1 MAKNY
6 IFDLETDNLLPDVSK
21 IHCIGTFSLEET
33 APKGFFPVEQAAPK
47 GFPPNSVLDGL
58 MMLSGA
64 DTLIGH
70 NITYYDIPVLKKL
83 FPDFDWRS
91 IRLIDTC
98 LLSRLFYTD
107 LKERDFAR
115 RPRMM
120 PLQLYG
126 RHSLEAWGYRLG
138 IYKSEFGK
146 TADWKEWSPE
156 MQAYCIQ
163 DVEVTTRLWKMFSQ
177 KLDLPFTLDHLPLPQ
192 WVSDEHEAASILA
205 EQEQHGW
212 TFDEKAGREL
222 ESTFRQELEEAAQVL
237 RDRFP
242 FVAGATFTPA
252 RNNKTKGWHKGAP
265 FCKLVSLNPK
275 SRDHAAWILQT
286 HCGWK
291 PTEFTDK
298 GKPQVDEVALTALG
312 SSEALKILK
321 VLELTKA
328 LGTLS
333 EGAHAYLKVVR
344 DGRIHHY
351 CGVGARTHRCIHKG
365 PNLGQVPDDPRFR
378 ALFLPTPGMV
388 MVGADLQAIEL
399 RMLAH
404 YLHDYD
410 DGAYAKILLEDDAHQ
425 VNADRIGITRK
436 LVKTVTYAF
445 IYGAGDAKIGYSYD
459 PQLSEAAAKAKGKE
473 IKQAFMDAIPGLE
486 RLLKDVK
493 RAADRGFI
501 RAVDGRPIVVDAKHK
516 ALNYLLQSS
525 AKVVANKWMLKV
537 HGHDLEELGTHQLA
551 FVHDELQFEAVPT
564 YKDVV
569 AAIVTESAA
578 AAGLSLK
585 LKIPI
590 EANAKIGYSWQ
601 EVH

>member
-1 MAKNY
+1 MAENC
-6 IFDLETDNLLPDVSK
+6 IFDLETDNLLPEVSK
-21 IHCIGTFSLEET
+21 IHCIGTFPLGGSAVEGF
-33 APKGFFPVEQAAPK
+33 APDTV
-47 GFPPNSVLDGL
+47 SDGL
-58 MMLSGA
+58 AMLSKA

-70 NITYYDIPVLKKL
+70 NIVYYDIPVLKKL
-83 FPDFDWRS
+83 HPEFDWGS
-91 IRLIDTC
+91 IRPIDTC

-107 LKERDFAR
+107 LKERDFSK

-138 IYKSEFGK
+138 VYKSDFGK
-146 TADWKEWSPE
+146 TSDWKDWSPE
-156 MQAYCIQ
+156 MQAYCLQ

-177 KLDLPFTLDHLPLPQ
+177 KLDLPFTLEHLELPQ
-192 WVSDEHEAASILA
+192 WISDEHEAASILA
-205 EQEQHGW
+205 DQEQHGW
-212 TFDEKAGREL
+212 TFDEGAGREL
-222 ESTFRQELEEAAQVL
+222 ESTLRQELEEASQIL

-242 FVAGATFTPA
+242 FVAGPTFTPA
-252 RNNKTKGWHKGAP
+252 RDNKTKGWHEGSS

-298 GKPQVDEVALTALG
+298 GKPQVDEVSLTALG
-312 SSEALKILK
+312 TAEALKFLK

-328 LGTLS
+328 LGSLS
-333 EGAHAYLKVVR
+333 EGPQAYLKVVR

-351 CGVGARTHRCIHKG
+351 CGVGARTHRCVHKG
-365 PNLGQVPDDPRFR
+365 PNLAQVPDDPRFR
-378 ALFLPTPGMV
+378 SLFLPSPGMI

-404 YLHDYD
+404 YLCAYD
-410 DGAYAKILLEDDAHQ
+410 GGAYAKLLLEDDVHQ

-459 PQLSEAAAKAKGKE
+459 HQLSEAKAKAKGKE
-473 IKQAFMDAIPGLE
+473 IKKAFMDAIPGLE

-501 RAVDGRPIVVDAKHK
+501 RSIDSRPIMVDAKHK

-537 HGHDLEELGTHQLA
+537 HGHDLEELGAHQLA
-551 FVHDELQFEAVPT
+551 FVHDELQFEAIPA
-564 YKDVV
+564 YKDIV
-569 AAIVTESAA
+569 AAIVTQSAA
-578 AAGLSLK
+578 AAGESLN

-590 EANAKIGYSWQ
+590 EANAKIGANWQ